1 MLRFRSKS
9 DIRPGQNSR
18 NPFSARLKNG
28 VRPRSLRGLFV
39 RGEWTISREGKRHER
54 HHAMQQR
61 EPDRHASRALTLG
74 QSSFDSVQVL
84 VNPRFSSIAF
94 FYRHLSL
101 SLSHGESAFSPL
113 NQIALPLFMLVAARL
128 FDCPFQLPPPL
139 LCVRGYPDGSSGR
152 PFLLPPSMHPT
163 GQLLNV
169 GQGPTATRWLPVTCE
184 RARACP
190 PSRVLASYRSEK
202 KPRALRV

>member
-1 MLRFRSKS
+1 MQCNNASQIGMPLALSPSASPVLIASKCSLIPVSLVSRS
-9 DIRPGQNSR
+9 
-18 NPFSARLKNG
+18 FTA
-28 VRPRSLRGLFV
+28 
-39 RGEWTISREGKRHER
+39 IS
-54 HHAMQQR
+54 
-61 EPDRHASRALTLG
+61 
-74 QSSFDSVQVL
+74 
-84 VNPRFSSIAF
+84 
-94 FYRHLSL
+94 LSL
-101 SLSHGESAFSPL
+101 SLSHVESAFSPL

-184 RARACP
+184 RASACL
-190 PSRVLASYRSEK
+190 PSLPSPRITSQREK
-202 KPRALRV
+202 NPALFVSD